1 MIHDMNVIVPTDR
14 GVECHRDSILVCG
27 VDPGITNMSFWVG
40 SYDPNTFKVRTLRL
54 DKCIAGDVPSSSPND
69 NNNQTGKKQHS
80 VQSLSADSAM
90 AFADMCAERNVDVV
104 VVETAPQWNMPIRLS
119 AATIYGV
126 FRGRGVRNVKFSSP
140 STKAKAINFFA
151 ERLGISDDLERP
163 SDGVGDK
170 LDKKVSSKIRL
181 MNKRNAIRVVHR
193 LLEYSDDAVGMESFS
208 TNAKKQDDM
217 ADALMLGCGAAFDVQ
232 KARDAESKK
241 KNARSKLRSRSTTSG
256 E

>member
-1 MIHDMNVIVPTDR
+1 MDAIVPTDK
-14 GVECHRDSILVCG
+14 VAEYHRDDSILVCG

-40 SYDPNTFKVRTLRL
+40 SYDPNTFKVHTLRL
-54 DKCIAGDVPSSSPND
+54 DKCIVGDVTSSSPND
-69 NNNQTGKKQHS
+69 NQTGVRENKKKQHS

-90 AFADMCAERNVDVV
+90 AFADMCVERNVDVV

-126 FRGRGVRNVKFSSP
+126 FRGRGVGNVKFSSP

-151 ERLGISDDLERP
+151 ERLGILGELERP
-163 SDGVGDK
+163 PEDVGDK

-181 MNKRNAIRVVHR
+181 MNKRNAIKVVRR
-193 LLEYSDDAVGMESFS
+193 LLEYSEDAIGLESFS

-217 ADALMLGCGAAFDVQ
+217 ADALLLGCGAAFDVQ
-232 KARDAESKK
+232 KARNVTSKK
-241 KNARSKLRSRSTTSG
+241 KNVRMSRSTT
-256 E
+256 EK